1 MNYADG
7 PGSMFTFV
15 PFIVMLG
22 FVLVL
27 GVIIVASV
35 KGLTQWNKNNKSPVL
50 TVDAKI
56 VAKRMAVSRHM
67 QQQAGDMNSQYM
79 SSSTT
84 YYVTFEVESRDR
96 IELVVPDNEYGML
109 VEDDIG
115 KLSFQGTRYKA
126 FMRNR

>member
-1 MNYADG
+1 MNFPDG
-7 PGSMFTFV
+7 PGFMFTLI

-27 GVIIVASV
+27 GVIIVTSV

-56 VAKRMAVSRHM
+56 VAKRMAVSRHT
-67 QQQAGDMNSQYM
+67 QQQAGDMNAQYM

-84 YYVTFEVESRDR
+84 YYVTFEMESRDR

-115 KLSFQGTRYKA
+115 KLTFQGTRYKA
-126 FMRNR
+126 FMRSR